1 MADLGSK
8 SALKISIDNKVF
20 TNTNYEVSAED
31 IRSSF
36 EDTIDTLKLGIVTM
50 ASYADLKT
58 LVTNSRLEPGMW
70 YSFPYET
77 KHVVVGPGILNTAS
91 TGYTPITETLMIQA
105 KTTSTFFHQA
115 KSLDY
120 PSDDILY
127 DFTLATALVA
137 NDRSGLIY
145 WRRDNVRG
153 IEAWFDVRNQVVARY
168 PLNLT
173 SVSYTAP
180 GTINRGDIIDD
191 TADSLLKICLQ
202 DGITDSTNF
211 RMVEDISII
220 NHSYY
225 SYGDSIIAF
234 GNSIPVNSAS
244 PNYHQS
250 FEGTCANIVL
260 AYGAYDVYF
269 YDSSSITLD
278 RDTVARLSFIS
289 SLAISVGTAVGRI
302 VLVGCNQIDIDDTGY
317 KLYVY
322 NSARIKFAQNAR
334 SAIIINCD
342 DTVVGSTVWDLY
354 LKDSNSNE
362 VKANSTSIMMNRGAN
377 SNIINQSCS
386 GITLGNSVS
395 NVFDP
400 GCSDIQIFSGGENK
414 FGAGC
419 DTINL
424 LGELDSAF
432 TGGGYYSPYSVM
444 LRNSFG
450 VGCSNIT
457 FNSLGG
463 RGNQFGDECR
473 NLLFTSAG
481 LDYRVIGCSFARG
494 IQNKTFEDIVHGCSF
509 ITPCQVTATIT
520 SADWYAQAI
529 WLNADDSVGA
539 VKERTWQE
547 NNASSSGNLMI
558 GYQQAGT
565 TFFGSTAKNSDGTT
579 ASGFRIYG
587 NVPTGHAFIW
597 TTDGYPLSS
606 TLTAGLGKSADP
618 TDSLNR

>member
-36 EDTIDTLKLGIVTM
+36 EDTIDTLKLGIVAM

-77 KHVVVGPGILNTAS
+77 KHVIPETTILNTAS
-91 TGYTPITETLMIQA
+91 TGYSPITETLMIQA

-115 KSLDY
+115 KSLNY

-127 DFTLATALVA
+127 DFTLDSAQSP
-137 NDRSGLIY
+137 NDRPGYIY
-145 WRRDNVRG
+145 YRHNKVSD
-153 IEAWFDVRNQVVARY
+153 IEAWFDVRNRVVVRY
-168 PLNLT
+168 PLDL
-173 SVSYTAP
+173 SGIAYVSGAVS
-180 GTINRGDIIDD
+180 RGNTVKD
-191 TADSLLKICLQ
+191 TVAGLLKISLKSGTS
-202 DGITDSTNF
+202 DINDFRKLEDINIIDSTLYSKNDTVDF
-211 RMVEDISII
+211 SSTSIPVSSSGASYSQSIVNSTNVHLAIGCDNILINGCTSVVANRNTVSQATIVNSSNVEMGSSNAQIVISGCSMVDL
-220 NHSYY
+220 
-225 SYGDSIIAF
+225 GDNNSDVYLFSSNRVKLGSNVTTSLIVSSNDTAVGGGTIGVF
-234 GNSIPVNSAS
+234 IKSSNGNSIGSNC
-244 PNYHQS
+244 
-250 FEGTCANIVL
+250 T
-260 AYGAYDVYF
+260 
-269 YDSSSITLD
+269 
-278 RDTVARLSFIS
+278 
-289 SLAISVGTAVGRI
+289 SL
-302 VLVGCNQIDIDDTGY
+302 
-317 KLYVY
+317 
-322 NSARIKFAQNAR
+322 
-334 SAIIINCD
+334 
-342 DTVVGSTVWDLY
+342 
-354 LKDSNSNE
+354 
-362 VKANSTSIMMNRGAN
+362 MMNRTSSN
-377 SNIINQSCS
+377 NIISQNCS

-432 TGGGYYSPYSVM
+432 TGGGYYSPYSEM

-457 FNSLGG
+457 FDTLGG

-481 LDYRVIGCSFARG
+481 LGYRVIGCSFARG

-509 ITPCQVTATIT
+509 IVPCQVTATIT
-520 SADWYAQAI
+520 SAKWYAQAI
-529 WLNADDSVGA
+529 WLNADDTVGT

-547 NNASSSGNLMI
+547 NNVSSAGNLMI
-558 GYQQAGT
+558 GYQQTGT

-579 ASGFRIYG
+579 ASGFRVQS
-587 NVPTGHAFIW
+587 NMPTGHAFIW

-606 TLTAGLGKSADP
+606 TLTAGLTKAGDP
-618 TDSLNR
+618 TTSLNR

>member
-8 SALKISIDNKVF
+8 SALKTSINNKVF

-36 EDTIDTLKLGIVTM
+36 EDTIDTLKLGVITM
-50 ASYADLKT
+50 ASYAALKT
-58 LVTNSRLEPGMW
+58 LVTNSELEPGMW

-77 KHVVVGPGILNTAS
+77 KHVVAGPGILNTAS
-91 TGYTPITETLMIQA
+91 TGYTPITETLVIKA
-105 KTTSTFFHQA
+105 KSTNAFYHEA
-115 KSLDY
+115 KSLNY
-120 PSDDILY
+120 PSDEILY

-153 IEAWFDVRNQVVARY
+153 IEAWFDIRNQVVARY
-168 PLNLT
+168 PLNL
-173 SVSYTAP
+173 SGVSYTAP
-180 GTINRGDIIDD
+180 GTINRGNIIND
-191 TADSLLKICLQ
+191 TADSLVKICIQ
-202 DGITDSTNF
+202 DGITNSLNF
-211 RMVEDISII
+211 RMVEDISVI

-225 SYGDSIIAF
+225 SYGEVINAF

-260 AYGAYDVYF
+260 AYGAADVYF
-269 YDSSSITLD
+269 YNSSSITMD
-278 RDTVARLSFIS
+278 RDTVARMSIVS
-289 SLAISVGTAVGRI
+289 SLHISVGTAVGRFALI
-302 VLVGCNQIDIDDTGY
+302 NCAQIDIDDSGY
-317 KLYVY
+317 KIYAY
-322 NSARIKFAQNAR
+322 GSSRIKFNQNAR
-334 SAIIINCD
+334 NAIIINSND
-342 DTVVGSTVWDLY
+342 IVYGSTVWDSY
-354 LKDSNSNE
+354 LNNSSSNE
-362 VKANSTSIMMNRGAN
+362 IKANCTSIMMNRGSN
-377 SNIINQSCS
+377 SNIINQNCS

-400 GCSDIQIFSGGENK
+400 NCSDIQIFSGGENK

-444 LRNSFG
+444 LRNTFG

-473 NLLFTSAG
+473 NLLFTSVG
-481 LDYRVIGCSFARG
+481 LDYRVVGCSFARG
-494 IQNKTFEDIVHGCSF
+494 IQNKTFQDIVHGCSF

-520 SADWYAQAI
+520 SAKWYAQAI
-529 WLNADDSVGA
+529 WLNADNTVGS

-547 NNASSSGNLMI
+547 NAVNPTGNLMI
-558 GYQQAGT
+558 GYQQQGT

-579 ASGFRIYG
+579 ASGFRIQG
-587 NVPTGHAFIW
+587 NIPVGHAFIW
-597 TTDGYPLSS
+597 TTDGYPLSA
-606 TLTAGLGKSADP
+606 TLTAGLGKAADP